1 MIKQLSFLPI
11 GSKSNRF
18 PIGFVFLLSTI
29 LICAL
34 WIAKQWMDIPYQTL
48 LQPPMTL
55 FQLPFYTGF
64 FFQIG
69 VFFWSAS
76 ITVCFF
82 VSKILSSRAG
92 RARMSRFLF
101 VSGSLTLIFCL
112 DDVFQVHEQLAA
124 LLGVFKFFIL
134 PGYGA
139 FLILYL
145 IAYYSLI
152 SRTSYELLGIAL
164 LFFGFSLAI
173 DLTQVEYFDAILF
186 GGLSKMI
193 GLISWMVYF
202 FLLGKKV
209 LLSPSIPNGGK
220 LHGVSS
226 EMPRYHY
233 N

>member
-34 WIAKQWMDIPYQTL
+34 WIVKQWMDIPYKTL
-48 LQPPMTL
+48 LQQPTVL
-55 FQLPFYTGF
+55 LDAPFYTGI
-64 FFQIG
+64 FFQIRLA
-69 VFFWSAS
+69 FWSAS
-76 ITVCFF
+76 ITICFF
-82 VSKILSSRAG
+82 VSKVLSSRAG

-124 LLGVFKFFIL
+124 LLSVFKFFIL

-152 SRTSYELLGIAL
+152 SRTRYALLGIAL
-164 LFFGFSLAI
+164 LFFAFSLAI
-173 DLTQVEYFDAILF
+173 DLIQDEFFDSILL
-186 GGLSKMI
+186 GGLLKMI

-202 FLLGKKV
+202 FLLGKKA
-209 LLSPSIPNGGK
+209 LLSPSIPNGSK